1 MGVPQKYQAEFN
13 EHGFY
18 HVYNRT
24 NNKEPLFLS
33 DSDRNLFLS
42 RFEFYTANFID
53 NFAWNLLTN
62 HFHFYIRIKSHDEI
76 HNYLKK
82 LPQKKICRTEKRFL
96 KQKVGIHQL
105 IDNAFKRLFI
115 SYTIRFNKKYERKG
129 NLFHRPFKRVV
140 TLRESQFIQTIIYIN
155 ANAVKHNLVKNI
167 SEHIWS
173 SYHNIISEKKSNK
186 ITAEILEEFGG
197 LNEFIR
203 LHEEIEKYCFEC
215 ETAPDDD

>member
-1 MGVPQKYQAEFN
+1 MGVPKKYKAEFN

-24 NNKEPLFLS
+24 NNKEPLFIS
-33 DSDRNLFLS
+33 DSDNNLFLS
-42 RFEFYTANFID
+42 RLEFYTSPFLD

-62 HFHFYIRIKSHDEI
+62 HFHFYTRIKSYDEI
-76 HNYLKK
+76 YSYLKK
-82 LPQKKICRTEKRFL
+82 LPQKKLCRTEKRFL
-96 KQKVGIHQL
+96 KQKSTIHQL

-129 NLFHRPFKRVV
+129 NLFHRPFKHVA

-155 ANAVKHNLVKNI
+155 ANAVKHKLVKNI

-173 SYHNIISEKKSNK
+173 SYYHIISKKNFNK
-186 ITAEILEEFGG
+186 ITVEILEEFGG
-197 LNEFIR
+197 LNEFMR
-203 LHEEIEKYCFEC
+203 LHGEIEKYYFEC
-215 ETAPDDD
+215 DTAPDDD